1 MKQVLKNHVAIIIDK
16 SASMSG
22 IIDETVKVFNNQ
34 IKFLRDISLLEDQE
48 TRVSVYS
55 FSDDV
60 TCLISDV
67 DVARPIEINK
77 IKTEGMT
84 ALLDACKLAIEDFKL
99 LPQKYGDH
107 SFVIYLLTDG
117 QENDSRMST
126 VDFKKMINSLPDN
139 FSVCGFVP
147 NRNGVEYL
155 KALGIPEGNIDKWDA
170 TQKGIEEVGRKFEKS
185 MTSYYTAR
193 STGSRKV
200 VNMLQDIADVT
211 VNDVKRVAVKVKD
224 FKMVQNGTK
233 TVEIRPLLQDN
244 FGATF
249 DYKLGNAYY
258 ELVKRETIQKTKSI
272 AIRDRISGELF
283 VGYDARSLLG
293 LPDEDV
299 QVDPPAKTDK
309 WQVFV
314 QSKSVNRK
322 IIPYQHVVYLT

>member
-1 MKQVLKNHVAIIIDK
+1 
-16 SASMSG
+16 
-22 IIDETVKVFNNQ
+22 
-34 IKFLRDISLLEDQE
+34 
-48 TRVSVYS
+48 
-55 FSDDV
+55 
-60 TCLISDV
+60 
-67 DVARPIEINK
+67 
-77 IKTEGMT
+77 
-84 ALLDACKLAIEDFKL
+84 
-99 LPQKYGDH
+99 
-107 SFVIYLLTDG
+107 
-117 QENDSRMST
+117 
-126 VDFKKMINSLPDN
+126 MINSLPDN